1 MNTRLLLEDEDFIN
15 LIRIYIN
22 DYPTINKFINR
33 VHNYNNDIDNDNLKF
48 LFNIYENN
56 HEIFINFYSFICKP
70 SIMPPENNK
79 TNMKSNYELLLS
91 KKLVDDNKK
100 VLLALTRTNN
110 NLNMAL
116 RYIINY

>member
-1 MNTRLLLEDEDFIN
+1 
-15 LIRIYIN
+15 
-22 DYPTINKFINR
+22 
-33 VHNYNNDIDNDNLKF
+33 
-48 LFNIYENN
+48 
-56 HEIFINFYSFICKP
+56 
-70 SIMPPENNK
+70 MPPENNK